1 MTKRLLGEKELED
14 IVWGSA
20 LLGAGG
26 GGSPYDGLKLVEQME
41 NRIEIYDVADLPESA
56 SAVSVGGIGA
66 PKVMLEKG
74 FGPEA
79 VFAYEAIKNM
89 AAVGGVNL
97 AYLMPGEIG
106 GLNSITPLY
115 VAAQKGVPVVDAD
128 GNGRAVPELSTGL
141 YPIYKI
147 PTSPLVVANKAGDVI
162 VAYLKDPL
170 NTTMA
175 ETIARTAAVSF
186 GMLAAF
192 ATWIVDMATIKKYLV
207 PKSISKAEEIGKAIR
222 ESKAGGLGVVEE
234 IAKITS
240 GGEIFRGKIKKI
252 ETKAVGGFDFGRT
265 IIEGGD
271 TYKNDVLNI
280 DFKNENIIAWKDN
293 EPVAMVPDLIAM
305 MEVEGKPL
313 SNADTKEGMEIA
325 ILGIPAPE
333 PWKRIP
339 EGFDCWKP
347 ILEKLGYEGPY
358 IPIKLQRRYRGIWL
372 V

>member
-1 MTKRLLGEKELED
+1 MTKRLLGKKELED

-20 LLGAGG
+20 ILGAGG
-26 GGSPYDGLKLVEQME
+26 GGSPHDGLNLVKQIRNEVVVFD
-41 NRIEIYDVADLPESA
+41 IEDLPENA
-56 SAVSVGGIGA
+56 KAVVVAGIGA

-106 GLNSITPLY
+106 ALNSITPLY

-147 PTSPLVVANKAGDVI
+147 PTSPLVVANKAGDVVI
-162 VAYLKDPL
+162 AYLNDPL
-170 NTTMA
+170 DTTAA
-175 ETIARTAAVSF
+175 ETIARTAAISF

-207 PKSISKAEEIGKAIR
+207 PNSVSKSEEIGRVIRKA
-222 ESKAGGLGVVEE
+222 KASGMDVVGEVTRITGGR
-234 IAKITS
+234 
-240 GGEIFRGKIKKI
+240 EIFRGKIKKI
-252 ETKAVGGFDFGRT
+252 ETKTVGGFDFGRT
-265 IIEGGD
+265 TIEGGD
-271 TYKNDVLNI
+271 AYEGNVLNI
-280 DFKNENIIAWKDN
+280 DSKNENMIAWKDN
-293 EPVAMVPDLIAM
+293 EPLAMVPDLIAM
-305 MEVEGKPL
+305 MELEGKPVT
-313 SNADTKEGMEIA
+313 NADIKEGMEMA
-325 ILGIPAPE
+325 IIGIPAPE

-339 EGFDCWKP
+339 EGFNCWKP

-358 IPIKLQRRYRGIWL
+358 IPLN
-372 V
+372 

>member
-1 MTKRLLGEKELED
+1 MTKRLLGKKELED

-26 GGSPYDGLKLVEQME
+26 GGSPYDGLKLVEQIE

-56 SAVSVGGIGA
+56 SAVMVAGIGA
-66 PKVMLEKG
+66 PKVMLEKS

-79 VFAYEAIKNM
+79 VIAYEAIKNM

-222 ESKAGGLGVVEE
+222 ESKAGGVGMVEE
-234 IAKITS
+234 VAKIT
-240 GGEIFRGKIKKI
+240 GGREIFRGKIKKI
-252 ETKAVGGFDFGRT
+252 ETRTAEGFDFAKTT
-265 IIEGGD
+265 IVGTANYRGKTFD
-271 TYKNDVLNI
+271 I
-280 DFKNENIIAWKDN
+280 DSKNENIIAWQDKK
-293 EPVAMVPDLIAM
+293 PTITVPDLITM
-305 MEVEGKPL
+305 MEIGGRSL
-313 SNADTKEGMEIA
+313 TNADIKEGMEVA
-325 ILGIPAPE
+325 IIGIPAPE
-333 PWKRIP
+333 PWRRIP
-339 EGFDCWKP
+339 EGFNCWKP
-347 ILEKLGYEGPY
+347 ILEQLGYKGSY
-358 IPIKLQRRYRGIWL
+358 IQLE
-372 V
+372 